1 VLFYYVDFRQ
11 LQNYKMKRI
20 QILSFFL
27 FLLSVAYGQKQE
39 SPNVLWIYVDDMSD
53 WIGCYGDNTVA
64 TPNIDMLAEQ
74 GVRFN
79 RAYMPCPVCS
89 PTRSALITGTMQT
102 TYGLHHHETFAKK
115 PLPEEIITV
124 PELFRKAGYLTF
136 NEAKTHYNFSYGYDD
151 LFSPEFKRPS
161 STIVKRHLVGHDLTW
176 LEQLKGNK
184 FFGQIQ
190 LSGGKY
196 QGEAG
201 SKYPASSRIKESEV
215 TVPAQYPD
223 NSVMRNAIARHY
235 EQIVF
240 CDSQVGAIILA
251 LKDYE
256 IWDNTAVFFFTD
268 HGCQMPRA
276 KQHIYEEGA
285 KVPFIVHWPEGYKQL
300 LNKSKVRND
309 LVSGI
314 DISVSSLALAG
325 IKIPDFMEGRNLF
338 AKNYKERDF
347 VVTARDRMGIAIDRV
362 RSIRSESYLYVR
374 NYMLDRPLYQPAYRD
389 GYATFISLRK
399 LYDEGK
405 LTPLQASY
413 HEASQRKGEELYH
426 VKDDPNQLHNLAGD
440 PKYASVLKKHRKEL
454 DDWIKRTDDK
464 GQYPASKEDLELVFK
479 KAPDKCVNPEYDVFK
494 KGEK

>member
-1 VLFYYVDFRQ
+1 MRIRYLFLSVIIF
-11 LQNYKMKRI
+11 
-20 QILSFFL
+20 SFFTMACEKK
-27 FLLSVAYGQKQE
+27 VE
-39 SPNVLWIYVDDMSD
+39 TPNVLWIYVDDMSD
-53 WIGCYGDNTVA
+53 WVGCYGDNTVA
-64 TPNIDMLAEQ
+64 TPNIDMLAMK
-74 GVRFN
+74 GVKFN
-79 RAYMPCPVCS
+79 RAYMPAPVCS
-89 PTRSALITGTMQT
+89 ATRSALITGTMQT
-102 TYGLHHHETFAKK
+102 TNGLHHHETLAKK

-136 NEAKTHYNFSYGYDD
+136 NEAKTHYNFSYKTDD
-151 LFSPEFKRPS
+151 LFSPEFERPS
-161 STIVKRHLVGHDLTW
+161 STIVKSHLVGHDLTW
-176 LEQLKGNK
+176 LEQLRGKK

-201 SKYPASSRIKESEV
+201 SKYPAHSRIKESEV

-223 NSVMRNAIARHY
+223 NAVMRNAIARHY

-240 CDSQVGAIILA
+240 CDSQVGAIIQA

-276 KQHIYEEGA
+276 KQHVYDEGA
-285 KVPFIVHWPEGYKQL
+285 KVPFIVHWPKGDKQL
-300 LNKSKVRND
+300 LKKGKVRND

-362 RSIRSESYLYVR
+362 RSIRSENYLYVK

-399 LYDEGK
+399 LHDEGK

-426 VKDDPNQLHNLAGD
+426 IKDDPNQLNNLAGD
-440 PKYASVLKKHRKEL
+440 SKYASVLIKHRKDLE
-454 DDWIKRTDDK
+454 DWVKETDDK
-464 GQYPASKEDLELVFK
+464 GQYPLDKEDLIQVYERAKGKVY
-479 KAPDKCVNPEYDVFK
+479 NPEYEFI
-494 KGEK
+494 EN

>member
-1 VLFYYVDFRQ
+1 MKKLLIIFAIFVSITQALC
-11 LQNYKMKRI
+11 QN
-20 QILSFFL
+20 SD
-27 FLLSVAYGQKQE
+27 
-39 SPNVLWIYVDDMSD
+39 SPNILWIYVDDMSD

-102 TYGLHHHETFAKK
+102 SYGLHHHETMVKK
-115 PLPEEIITV
+115 PLPEEITTV
-124 PELFRKAGYLTF
+124 PELFRKAGYVTF
-136 NEAKTHYNFSYGYDD
+136 NEAKTHYNFSYNYDD

-161 STIVKRHLVGHDLTW
+161 SSVVKSHLVGHDLTW
-176 LEQLKGNK
+176 LKQLQGKK

-201 SKYPASSRIKESEV
+201 SKYPAPSRIKENEV

-223 NSVMRNAIARHY
+223 DPVLRNAIARHY
-235 EQIVF
+235 EQIVY
-240 CDSQVGAIILA
+240 CDSQVGAIIKA
-251 LKDYE
+251 LKEYG

-285 KVPFIVHWPEGYKQL
+285 KVPFIVHWPEGFKQL
-300 LNKSKVRND
+300 LNRGKLRND

-314 DISVSSLALAG
+314 DISVSSLALADIEVPG
-325 IKIPDFMEGRNLF
+325 FMEGRNLF
-338 AKNYKERDF
+338 ATNYKDRDF

-362 RSIRSESYLYVR
+362 RAIRSQNYLYVR
-374 NYMLDRPLYQPAYRD
+374 NYMTDRPLYQPAYRD
-389 GYATFISLRK
+389 GYATFVTLRK
-399 LYDEGK
+399 LHKDNQ

-413 HEASQRKGEELYH
+413 HEASQRQAEELFD
-426 VKDDPNQLHNLAGD
+426 VKNDPNQLNNLAQD
-440 PKYASVLKKHRKEL
+440 PDYASNLKRHRKLLKKWEDK
-454 DDWIKRTDDK
+454 TNDK
-464 GQYPASKEDLELVFK
+464 GRYPASREELKRVYD
-479 KAPDKCVNPEYDVFK
+479 KAPDKCVNPEYEIFRN
-494 KGEK
+494 GN

>member
-1 VLFYYVDFRQ
+1 
-11 LQNYKMKRI
+11 MKKLNVF
-20 QILSFFL
+20 LSIIVIVVC
-27 FLLSVAYGQKQE
+27 SISCQPNVE
-39 SPNVLWIYVDDMSD
+39 PPNVLWIYVDDMSD

-64 TPNIDMLAEQ
+64 TPNIDALAEQ

-102 TYGLHHHETFAKK
+102 TYGLHHHETLAKK

-124 PELFRKAGYLTF
+124 PELFRKAGYITF
-136 NEAKTHYNFSYGYDD
+136 NEAKTHYNFTYNYDD
-151 LFSPEFKRPS
+151 LYSPEFERPS
-161 STIVKRHLVGHDLTW
+161 KEIVKSHLVGHDLTW
-176 LEQLKGNK
+176 LEQLKGKK

-196 QGEAG
+196 QGEG
-201 SKYPASSRIKESEV
+201 GNKYPAHSRVKESEV
-215 TVPAQYPD
+215 TVPGQYPD

-235 EQIVF
+235 EQIVY
-240 CDSQVGAIILA
+240 CDSQVGAIIQA

-256 IWDNTAVFFFTD
+256 LWENTAVFFFTD

-276 KQHIYEEGA
+276 KQHVYEEGA
-285 KVPFIVHWPEGYKQL
+285 KVPYVVHWPKRNKQL
-300 LNKSKVRND
+300 LNKGNVRDD

-314 DISVSSLALAG
+314 DIPVSSLALAG
-325 IKIPDFMEGRNLF
+325 IEIPGFMEGRNLF
-338 AKNYKERDF
+338 EKNYKERDF

-362 RSIRSESYLYVR
+362 RTIRSKDYLYVR

-413 HEASQRKGEELYH
+413 HDASQRKGEELYH
-426 VKDDPNQLHNLAGD
+426 IKDDPNQLKNLAGD
-440 PKYASVLKKHRKEL
+440 PNYSATLIKHRKKLE
-454 DDWIKRTDDK
+454 DWVEKTDDK
-464 GQYPASKEDLELVFK
+464 GQYPPDKEDLKLMFK
-479 KAPDKCVNPEYDVFK
+479 KSPDKCVNPEYDIFK
-494 KGEK
+494 